1 MTKQLG
7 LFWAIT
13 HEYSQLKQENLGG
26 EKNLQKKKTNVGNG
40 MYDNSECCSALV
52 THVSYATITSTA
64 I

>member
-26 EKNLQKKKTNVGNG
+26 EKICEKRKQMLAMVC
-40 MYDNSECCSALV
+40 MII
-52 THVSYATITSTA
+52 VSVVVH
-64 I
+64 